1 MRFVLPL
8 SLTVMVLASACS
20 QDALIGNIKTK
31 GTRVQTRGAA
41 TDLDCPAGGV
51 VLEYGIDTNANGKL
65 DPLEVNGIEV
75 VCNGEDGQNAVSSLV
90 HVSEEPVGD
99 NCSMGGTRIQ
109 QGADTNLN
117 GTLDQDEVTEVSY
130 VCHGENG
137 ATGATGGTSL
147 ILLSDVLEV
156 DDCPG
161 GGVRVETGVDRNNNG
176 ALDAAEVDDVAYIC
190 HGVNGAPGQDSPNTL
205 LANHPVEANE
215 HCPAGG
221 VLVQSGL
228 DINGNQ
234 LLDTAE
240 VRHSSYVCNGTTAA
254 AGMSCTVT
262 DNGDGTKTITC
273 PDGTSVN
280 LNDGQQGVAGTS
292 ASCSVTDN
300 GNGTA
305 TISCTDGTTA
315 TIANGADAVPNVM
328 TSSIFC
334 TGDLEDTEMSFHYTV
349 AQFALGDVFVSGGI
363 FGEYTE
369 VTNSTMYSL
378 YQNGYH
384 QAPITFTHDSL
395 WDHNGGFWEISL
407 DRGTLVTTID
417 YRDIDGDV
425 SWEMVPEDCVVNT
438 Y

>member
-1 MRFVLPL
+1 M
-8 SLTVMVLASACS
+8 
-20 QDALIGNIKTK
+20 
-31 GTRVQTRGAA
+31 
-41 TDLDCPAGGV
+41 
-51 VLEYGIDTNANGKL
+51 
-65 DPLEVNGIEV
+65 
-75 VCNGEDGQNAVSSLV
+75 
-90 HVSEEPVGD
+90 
-99 NCSMGGTRIQ
+99 
-109 QGADTNLN
+109 
-117 GTLDQDEVTEVSY
+117 
-130 VCHGENG
+130 
-137 ATGATGGTSL
+137 
-147 ILLSDVLEV
+147 
-156 DDCPG
+156 
-161 GGVRVETGVDRNNNG
+161 
-176 ALDAAEVDDVAYIC
+176 
-190 HGVNGAPGQDSPNTL
+190 
-205 LANHPVEANE
+205 
-215 HCPAGG
+215 
-221 VLVQSGL
+221 
-228 DINGNQ
+228 
-234 LLDTAE
+234 
-240 VRHSSYVCNGTTAA
+240 
-254 AGMSCTVT
+254 
-262 DNGDGTKTITC
+262 
-273 PDGTSVN
+273 
-280 LNDGQQGVAGTS
+280 
-292 ASCSVTDN
+292 TDN